1 MTPLAEPEPLAA
13 PSAPSAARQ
22 RLEDGETVILAIR
35 PSMWLVMLLSWPLLV
50 GVAVI
55 AAVSLAARP
64 WFGGQ
69 VGGRAVGMVCLVVG
83 GLRVIVACFQ
93 WLGRLYVLTDRRV
106 MRIKGV
112 LREDC
117 YQCPLRKIS
126 RVDLSAG
133 AADRLVGVGNVLFE
147 RTDDKAVPD
156 GQWVCLANPQEVRQ
170 MIEEARSR
178 AK

>member
-1 MTPLAEPEPLAA
+1 MTPVAESEPLEAPVVAA
-13 PSAPSAARQ
+13 AARE

-35 PSMWLVMLLSWPLLV
+35 PSKWLVLLTSWPLLV
-50 GVAVI
+50 GLVLIV
-55 AAVSLAARP
+55 AVSLA
-64 WFGGQ
+64 
-69 VGGRAVGMVCLVVG
+69 GGRWLGEQVDERGVSLVCIAVGA
-83 GLRVIVACFQ
+83 LRIIIACFQ

-117 YQCPLRKIS
+117 CQCPLKKIHQTS
-126 RVDLSAG
+126 LSAG
-133 AADRLVGVGNVLFE
+133 APERLVGVANVLFE
-147 RTDDKAVPD
+147 RMDGKVVPD
-156 GQWVCLANPQEVRQ
+156 SDWVCLARAEEVRQ